1 MARWDT
7 SIQEE
12 KWLYALRWFMGMT
25 ALVGCILL
33 VLDYGF
39 YLPLKAHQWLEDG
52 FLIIGSLFVVVYLLQ
67 LVIRQNRWKYLRAN
81 RIKYVVTGLILL
93 EMLVV
98 YLFQWQFEEMTIFQE
113 LSAITS
119 RRPHTLIL
127 QWYILFN
134 TLRWLVKVT
143 QFLAQFHTSPA
154 RFILLSF
161 TSVIGLGTG
170 LLLLPK
176 SSTIALSPIDALFTA
191 TSAVCVTGLIVVDTA
206 VAFTKTG
213 QLIILTLIQVG
224 GLGIM
229 TITAFFS
236 LYIGKQMSGREQA
249 LLEDMLDTDRL
260 AKLGS
265 ILKAIFFTTFFIEL
279 CGALLLYFSWRN
291 DFQSA
296 YECFYSSGFHSISA
310 FCNAGFST
318 YSDSLMGYAGHM
330 HLNTIM
336 CSLIIIG
343 GIGFGT
349 LQNLWT
355 YALSA
360 RQKTA
365 PYLTVQTKLVL
376 IMTVC
381 LLVLGSILFFAFEFD
396 HALLNDSWKE
406 KLLGSF
412 FQSATFRTAGFN
424 TVDFSE
430 FRDTT
435 LLFAIVFMFIG
446 AAPGSTGGGI
456 KVTTIAIL
464 LSTVFAI
471 GRGRTRVDLFRRTIP
486 MMVFYQTLVVIT
498 MYLLIA
504 FTVWSVLTVTEE
516 QRPIEL
522 LFETVSALG
531 TVGLTTGVTPQLSL
545 IGRLLIICT
554 MFLGRIGPFT
564 LALAIGQRQ
573 QTERYRYPEER
584 VQIG

>member
-7 SIQEE
+7 HIQEE
-12 KWLYALRWFMGMT
+12 KWLYGLRWFMGIT
-25 ALVGCILL
+25 AFIGCILL

-39 YLPLKAHQWLEDG
+39 YLSPKAQRQIENAILVIG
-52 FLIIGSLFVVVYLLQ
+52 FLFIVVYILQ
-67 LVIRQNRWKYLRAN
+67 LVIRQNRWKYLREN
-81 RIKYVVTGLILL
+81 KIKYIVTGLILL
-93 EMLVV
+93 EIFAV
-98 YLFQWQFEEMTIFQE
+98 YLFRFQLGKIAFFRE
-113 LSAITS
+113 ISIITF
-119 RRPHTLIL
+119 RQPHTLIF
-127 QWYILFN
+127 QGYILFN
-134 TLRWLVKVT
+134 ILRWVVKIT

-161 TSVIGLGTG
+161 ASVIGLGTG

-176 SSTIALSPIDALFTA
+176 SATIPLHPIDALFTA

-213 QLIILTLIQVG
+213 QLIILTLIQAG

-236 LYIGKQMSGREQA
+236 LYVGKQMSGQEQA
-249 LLEDMLDTDRL
+249 LLEEMLDTDRL
-260 AKLGS
+260 SKLGS
-265 ILKAIFFTTFFIEL
+265 ILKTVFFTTFSIEL
-279 CGALLLYFSWRN
+279 CGVILLYLSWRSEFESARECLYFS
-291 DFQSA
+291 F
-296 YECFYSSGFHSISA
+296 FHSISA

-318 YSDSLMGYAGHM
+318 YSDSLMGYAGHIR
-330 HLNTIM
+330 LNMIM

-355 YALSA
+355 YASSA

-381 LLVLGSILFFAFEFD
+381 LLVLGSILFFVLEFD

-412 FQSATFRTAGFN
+412 FQSVTFRTAGFN
-424 TVDFSE
+424 TVNFSE
-430 FRDTT
+430 LRDST

-486 MMVFYQTLVVIT
+486 MMVFYQTIAVIAL
-498 MYLLIA
+498 YLLIA
-504 FTVWSVLTVTEE
+504 FTVCFLLALTED

-531 TVGLTTGVTPQLSL
+531 TVGLTTGITPQLSTV
-545 IGRLLIICT
+545 GRLLIIGT

-573 QTERYRYPEER
+573 QTERYRYPDER